1 MSDMALNES
10 DVPSA
15 IEVDITD
22 YHRQPSAY
30 TQSNEELLA
39 ADTHPEP
46 DEDSASEN
54 TANLTDAPIA
64 VSAANPPL
72 IRLELAAIKSSRT
85 TIERVPAISN
95 PSGFTS
101 PRNGDEFLQVST
113 SSRQGVSEDDI
124 ELDDFAI
131 TCAGTHSTENLV
143 PLPTEL
149 PEPVDRPQPQNIPYK
164 PGTFDRV
171 DSRTVPNYKPAP
183 LRWPLQLL
191 LVAIIA
197 AMFGFLEYQ
206 VHDLPPP
213 RYKALQLDLK
223 EGSDRHN
230 ILPAAAARPI
240 TTPAIQATPLPKR
253 FGVVSTRTHIHTS
266 EDDPY
271 TPDHDRRLKA
281 RKPLKMIPAPTPR
294 PESSEYPTPPGVVTA
309 YCGWNRPKWFQDVF
323 IMNRPEWAAISTFS
337 YISEQISMFTTT
349 DPSWCPCTI
358 TKGAVFFPAS
368 WDTND
373 EGCRSVFNLISTMNT
388 MDYKNHVWN
397 QPTKALSEPVP
408 VRMVTEPPSAVAV
421 PWGYPKTNA
430 KGELMLPL
438 EVRTPK
444 FELRDVF
451 GNQLVDRSTTATFPV
466 SYRWLADELALFK
479 FNEDYDDPELWP
491 LSSAYLA
498 GPTIP
503 CVTDITERDFLL
515 YRALFDFP
523 LAPCPETPERYKT
536 VWWTLPYG
544 RSLSS
549 GTGTIEPVLATP
561 STVATGTSANDAQA
575 TTGSTAIVPNSSPL
589 SSTLGVTT
597 IISVEAQP
605 SPSTSA
611 DMTSIG
617 EPSAATGQDE
627 NPNPSTL
634 QVHSISKGTG
644 GEVVTQRPPV
654 PTSSA
659 GANISVNTKLTQTHR
674 HNSPPEQAITANGP
688 TGTQGTIITKPG
700 SASTSDPNT
709 FLHLESHSDETRVKM
724 QTTVVSVFTVTWE
737 TGPIPPEETLFT
749 EAERS
754 STFSTS
760 YYPDTFLVQESD
772 ATPAKPQ
779 TTDVSLLTWTT
790 RDDHTAIND
799 NKSGIQ
805 ITRLPSP
812 AATSSSTAATSNP
825 PPNYSI
831 RPAWGGPI
839 PPDVQE
845 KFSNLRSEADYL
857 MVSLIPVL
865 LATLVGIPVQIFVA
879 SLNAMLPFRALVRE
893 HGAHVEQSLHLPRAS
908 WLAPLISYRF
918 LVKFKD
924 PLPILGVVLETLAT
938 VLVPLSTE
946 TIRMEFTTMGCRRSK
961 VRLRCAFGLRKV
973 EAPIRVVE
981 AVLITMAVLVIV
993 MGYLLARWRT
1003 GLATEPWSI
1012 ASMAGLLHGSE
1023 KDVHDLLRKIP
1034 KHGSDEGQCL
1044 LESEIIGP
1052 FEGKMYRLGF
1062 YTPPG
1067 NEEPRYG
1074 LRVVPAREDDSPVR
1088 PTVRDPKIRKPVRP
1102 AAAKFKF
1109 WHMQPSARQIV
1120 TRLITLI
1127 FVVGLLVLILYYEN
1141 TILDTPF
1148 ERFMDSQSFG
1158 VRLLFTLFGTAVSGL
1173 WSYHFSQTAESQI
1186 YDRLVTPKPARE
1198 SILLSPPSNVFIG
1211 LWRFSRTK
1219 DILASNI
1226 ALAALVAKFTPI
1238 LFSNIP
1244 FRNTV
1249 TWKMHE
1255 TCTWMAVAV
1264 LSYMVIVLVGLLV
1277 WTSFGERWGRRKADL
1292 PVKVDTILGCLYY
1305 LVESRMV
1312 QDLEGVEMLARTA
1325 RDRLVG
1331 EMGRLYVFV
1340 EVEKGDGR
1348 RMGVDYAASK
1358 ARR

>member
-1 MSDMALNES
+1 MSDMALNKS
-10 DVPSA
+10 DLPSA
-15 IEVDITD
+15 IEIDITD
-22 YHRQPSAY
+22 YHRPPSAY

-39 ADTHPEP
+39 ADTHPDP
-46 DEDSASEN
+46 NEDSASEN
-54 TANLTDAPIA
+54 AASLTDAPTD
-64 VSAANPPL
+64 VSAANPPP

-85 TIERVPAISN
+85 TIERVPTISN

-113 SSRQGVSEDDI
+113 WSRQGVSEDDI
-124 ELDDFAI
+124 ELDDFAV
-131 TCAGTHSTENLV
+131 TCAGTHSTDNLV
-143 PLPTEL
+143 PLPSEVAEL
-149 PEPVDRPQPQNIPYK
+149 VDRPQPQKLPHNS
-164 PGTFDRV
+164 GTPDRV
-171 DSRTVPNYKPAP
+171 ESRTVPNYKPAP
-183 LRWPLQLL
+183 LRWPFQLL
-191 LVAIIA
+191 LVAMIA

-223 EGSDRHN
+223 EGSN
-230 ILPAAAARPI
+230 ILPTTAATGTPTARPI
-240 TTPAIQATPLPKR
+240 TTLVIQATPLPK
-253 FGVVSTRTHIHTS
+253 GSAVVATETHIQTS
-266 EDDPY
+266 EDGPY
-271 TPDHDRRLKA
+271 MLVNDRRLRV
-281 RKPLKMIPAPTPR
+281 RKPLKLIPAPTPR
-294 PESSEYPTPPGVVTA
+294 PESSEYPSPPGVVTA

-323 IMNRPEWAAISTFS
+323 IMNRPEWAAISTFA

-408 VRMVTEPPSAVAV
+408 FRMVTEPPSAVAV

-430 KGELMLPL
+430 EGELMLPL

-451 GNQLVDRSTTATFPV
+451 GNQLVDRNTTATFPV
-466 SYRWLADELALFK
+466 SYRWLADELAL
-479 FNEDYDDPELWP
+479 
-491 LSSAYLA
+491 AYLA
-498 GPTIP
+498 GPTTP
-503 CVTDITERDFLL
+503 CVTDITERDLLL
-515 YRALFDFP
+515 YRSLFDFP
-523 LAPCPETPERYKT
+523 LAPCPEKPERHKT

-549 GTGTIEPVLATP
+549 STGTMEPVLATP
-561 STVATGTSANDAQA
+561 STVATGTRVNEDGTSANDAQA
-575 TTGSTAIVPNSSPL
+575 TTGSTAILPNSSPL
-589 SSTLGVTT
+589 SSTLGVPT

-611 DMTSIG
+611 DTTSIG

-627 NPNPSTL
+627 NLNPLTL

-644 GEVVTQRPPV
+644 GEVVTQRPV

-659 GANISVNTKLTQTHR
+659 GANTSVNTKLTQTEG
-674 HNSPPEQAITANGP
+674 HNSPPEHVNAANGS
-688 TGTQGTIITKPG
+688 TGTHETIITKTEKPG

-709 FLHLESHSDETRVKM
+709 FLHLHSDETPVKM
-724 QTTVVSVFTVTWE
+724 QTTVVSVFTVTSA
-737 TGPIPPEETLFT
+737 TGPIPPKETLFT
-749 EAERS
+749 EAEKS
-754 STFSTS
+754 GVFSTS
-760 YYPDTFLVQESD
+760 YHPNTFLVPDSD
-772 ATPAKPQ
+772 ATPVKPQ
-779 TTDVSLLTWTT
+779 TTDVSALTWAT
-790 RDDHTAIND
+790 RDDHTATAINN
-799 NKSGIQ
+799 NKSG

-825 PPNYSI
+825 PPNHSI

-879 SLNAMLPFRALVRE
+879 SLNAILPFRALVRE

-918 LVKFKD
+918 LVRFKD
-924 PLPILGVVLETLAT
+924 PLPFLGVMLETLAT
-938 VLVPLSTE
+938 MLVPLSTE

-981 AVLITMAVLVIV
+981 AVLITMAVLVVV
-993 MGYLLARWRT
+993 MGCLLARWRT

-1012 ASMAGLLHGSE
+1012 ASMAGLLHSSE
-1023 KDVHDLLRKIP
+1023 EEVHDLLRKIP
-1034 KHGSDEGQCL
+1034 KHGDEGKCL
-1044 LESEIIGP
+1044 LDSEISGP
-1052 FEGKMYRLGF
+1052 FEGKRYRLGF
-1062 YTPPG
+1062 YTSG
-1067 NEEPRYG
+1067 NEELVRYG
-1074 LRVVPAREDDSPVR
+1074 LYVVPAREDDSPVR
-1088 PTVRDPKIRKPVRP
+1088 PTVRDPKMREPVRP
-1102 AAAKFKF
+1102 ASKFKF

-1127 FVVGLLVLILYYEN
+1127 FIVGLLVLILYYEN

-1158 VRLLFTLFGTAVSGL
+1158 VRLLFTSFGTAVSGL

-1198 SILLSPPSNVFIG
+1198 SILLSPPSNVFTG

-1219 DILASNI
+1219 DILSSNTSV
-1226 ALAALVAKFTPI
+1226 AALVAKFTPI

-1264 LSYMVIVLVGLLV
+1264 LSYMVVVLVGLLV
-1277 WTSFGERWGRRKADL
+1277 WTSFGEKWGGRKLDL
-1292 PVKVDTILGCLYY
+1292 PVKVDTILGCMYY

-1312 QDLEGVEMLARTA
+1312 QDLEGVNMLARTA
-1325 RDRLVG
+1325 RDRLVS

-1348 RMGVDYAASK
+1348 RMGVDYAASE